1 MLLFMPSTPRTLA
14 KNCQRY
20 SAAARVEVGLEVG
33 AWPKLERRLYV
44 RLGAVELLS
53 GEVCDVERK
62 RAHALLARIGLEDED
77 FRYLCRAVDSLR

>member
-1 MLLFMPSTPRTLA
+1 MSSTPRTLA
-14 KNCQRY
+14 KNRQAY

-33 AWPKLERRLYV
+33 EWPKLERRLYV
-44 RLGAVELLS
+44 RLGRVELMG

-77 FRYLCRAVDSLR
+77 FKYLCRAVDQLR